1 MKLVLIMNSYNC
13 LPIQELK
20 LNNYSIVPI
29 RYIDIQEIRRWR
41 NEQID
46 VLRQEKIITPEQQ
59 TQYYESIIKK
69 SFSEKQPT
77 LILFSFLLGKICIGY
92 GGLTHINWRLKTA
105 EFSFTC
111 DTKRSNQAELYKKEC
126 STFLKLIKR
135 ICFDYLKFVELHTET
150 YDIRDNLIKIFE
162 NDGFVLTSRLIKNK
176 LIQGVKVDVLLHSL
190 YNKQNSENNVEQ
202 KQKITNLVFSVIDE
216 INKESS
222 KEEQIIK
229 ALDSVIYGSHGKL
242 DSLGLVNFVVAVEQ
256 KIEDVFGKSINL
268 ADDKAMSQKNSP
280 FQTVETFVNYIYDVL
295 EKM

>member
-162 NDGFVLTSRLIKNK
+162 NNGFVLTSRLIKNK

-190 YNKQNSENNVEQ
+190 YNKQNSENKMVNDV
-202 KQKITNLVFSVIDE
+202 DE
-216 INKESS
+216 NI
-222 KEEQIIK
+222 
-229 ALDSVIYGSHGKL
+229 
-242 DSLGLVNFVVAVEQ
+242 
-256 KIEDVFGKSINL
+256 
-268 ADDKAMSQKNSP
+268 
-280 FQTVETFVNYIYDVL
+280 
-295 EKM
+295 